1 MENLKLIALDEE
13 DLAIFSAHLQ
23 DAVVKMVDMGFLPR
37 LQRFAL
43 VLNRFDWDQKV
54 VANETVRRRTGLHFE
69 RVRDVKCR
77 GMEEAQRTG
86 VLNLLAVTF
95 MPGDLPSGFVYLT
108 FSGGAEVRLEVEC
121 IEAGLRDLGPAW
133 GCTHAPK
140 HPEAA
145 VPPAG
150 VGGSAGQG

>member
-23 DAVVKMVDMGFLPR
+23 DAVVKRGDMGFLPR

-54 VANETVRRRTGLHFE
+54 VANEKVRRRTGLHFE

-77 GMEEAQRTG
+77 GMEEAERTG

-95 MPGDLPSGFVYLT
+95 IPGDAPSGFVYLT

-121 IEAGLRDLGPAW
+121 IEAGFRDLGPAW

-140 HPEAA
+140 HPEVSATAPAA
-145 VPPAG
+145 DGPA
-150 VGGSAGQG
+150 Q

>member
-54 VANETVRRRTGLHFE
+54 VANEKVRRRTGLHFE

-133 GCTHAPK
+133 GCSHTPK
-140 HPEAA
+140 HKVPEE
-145 VPPAG
+145 AG
-150 VGGSAGQG
+150 DVA